1 MVSNSNKRFT
11 DPAVTGPRRAPAVV
25 PFEHYDDV
33 TDEMIEKAKLKACAP
48 AKDDPNWKVVES
60 IW

>member
-11 DPAVTGPRRAPAVV
+11 DPAAIGSHRAPVVV

-33 TDEMIEKAKLKACAP
+33 TDEMIEKAKREACAP
-48 AKDDPNWKVVES
+48 AKDDRNWKVVES

>member
-1 MVSNSNKRFT
+1 MVSNSNKRFS
-11 DPAVTGPRRAPAVV
+11 DAAAGGSNRAPVVV

-33 TDEMIEKAKLKACAP
+33 TEEMIEKAKQEACAP
-48 AKDDPNWKVVES
+48 AKDDPAWKVVES